1 MFRTLNAAKLELLKM
16 KDNFDRC
23 LRLVL
28 KHEGG
33 FVNHPQD
40 PGGMTNLG
48 VTKRVWESW
57 VKHEVTEKEMRD
69 LKVDDVRDLYKKMYW
84 DACRCDELPLGV
96 DYAAFDFAV
105 NAGPKRAIITL
116 QRAAGVKDD
125 GIFDPGTM
133 KAVLEANPVPLFGA
147 YLKAREEFYKQL
159 KTFETF
165 GKGWM
170 RRVYDVAV
178 EANRMHKI
186 SLPKKSTDSESSPS
200 Q

>member
-69 LKVDDVRDLYKKMYW
+69 LKVDDVRDLYKKCIGM
-84 DACRCDELPLGV
+84 PV
-96 DYAAFDFAV
+96 AAM
-105 NAGPKRAIITL
+105 NYP
-116 QRAAGVKDD
+116 
-125 GIFDPGTM
+125 
-133 KAVLEANPVPLFGA
+133 
-147 YLKAREEFYKQL
+147 
-159 KTFETF
+159 
-165 GKGWM
+165 
-170 RRVYDVAV
+170 
-178 EANRMHKI
+178 
-186 SLPKKSTDSESSPS
+186 
-200 Q
+200 